1 MIVTQLLGGLGNQ
14 LFQYSVGR
22 LLAEKSHVRLKLD
35 TSAFHQYRLRPYKLQ
50 HFHVEA
56 DVLTERELR
65 NLGIQDRSNGV
76 FGRAL
81 HRFRGRAS
89 IPIVS
94 EPFYEFDPAIL
105 NLRAPCYLKGYWQS
119 PKYFVE
125 IESLIRAELQVRE
138 PLEGENEVMAARIR
152 DSLAVAV
159 HVRCGDY
166 LSNAHTNR
174 YHGTC
179 DSEYYRA
186 AEALLRDRLGPVE
199 LFVFSDDPDW
209 VDANLRFVSPAIV
222 LRHNGPECDY
232 EDLRLMTHCR
242 HHIIANSTFS
252 WWGAWLCQ
260 HPDKTVIAP
269 KNWFREAGHRSDDLI
284 PANWIRI

>member
-1 MIVTQLLGGLGNQ
+1 MIVTRLLGGLGNQ

-22 LLAEKSHVRLKLD
+22 FLAQKTHARLKLD
-35 TSAFHQYRLRPYKLQ
+35 VSAFRQYRLRPYKLQ

-65 NLGIQDRSNGV
+65 ELGIQDRPNGV
-76 FGRAL
+76 FSWAL
-81 HRFRGRAS
+81 HRFRKRAS

-94 EPFYEFDPAIL
+94 EGFFEFDPAIL
-105 NLRAPCYLKGYWQS
+105 TLRPPCYLKGYWQS
-119 PKYFVE
+119 PKYFAE
-125 IESLIRAELQVRE
+125 IESLIREELQVRE
-138 PLEGENEVMAARIR
+138 PLEGENKAMAARIH

-179 DSEYYRA
+179 GSEDYRA
-186 AEALLRDRLGPVE
+186 AETLWRDRLGAVQ

-209 VDANLRFVSPAIV
+209 VEANLRFASPAIV
-222 LRHNGPECDY
+222 LRHNGPKRDY
-232 EDLRLMTHCR
+232 EDLRLMSLCQ

-260 HPDKTVIAP
+260 HPEKVVTAP